1 MPDVSSPHQY
11 LVFRLGRVY
20 LPPSCHSVHSQ
31 CQCRVHLLSPTETQ
45 IDSCLTS
52 PSPSLVSVSLG
63 SRPFHPPWPP
73 VCSPAS
79 IVKASDDDVM
89 RKHCLEESGTES
101 YYWYN
106 KGVLDALRLL
116 WSYSWWTHI
125 KHKITVIKLVIKTQ
139 YLVTWVEVWLN
150 TGKPPLW
157 YAGKK
162 FCPQNFW

>member
-1 MPDVSSPHQY
+1 MQSITVCVQYLSLAQLTVQCRCRVWINPLQTLFDRSLTIMPDVSSPHQY

-101 YYWYN
+101 YY
-106 KGVLDALRLL
+106 
-116 WSYSWWTHI
+116 
-125 KHKITVIKLVIKTQ
+125 
-139 YLVTWVEVWLN
+139 
-150 TGKPPLW
+150 
-157 YAGKK
+157 
-162 FCPQNFW
+162 

>member
-89 RKHCLEESGTES
+89 RKHCLEESGRVWKSLELSHIIDITKVCLTH
-101 YYWYN
+101 Y
-106 KGVLDALRLL
+106 GCCDLILDEHTSNTRLQL
-116 WSYSWWTHI
+116 
-125 KHKITVIKLVIKTQ
+125 
-139 YLVTWVEVWLN
+139 
-150 TGKPPLW
+150 
-157 YAGKK
+157 
-162 FCPQNFW
+162 